1 MFPLHVPLI
10 GQLEGAKLILF
21 ILILII
27 WFIALVAIA
36 NGRFYENTT
45 KLCWFFIVLILNLP
59 GILLFIFWGRK
70 EVDYGIG
77 KSRKPGV

>member
-1 MFPLHVPLI
+1 MLPLHLPLV
-10 GQLEGAKLILF
+10 GQLEGSTLILF
-21 ILILII
+21 ILIVII

-45 KLCWFFIVLILNLP
+45 KLCWFFMVLILNIP

-70 EVDYGIG
+70 EVDYGNSKKG
-77 KSRKPGV
+77 KPGD